1 MSTTAQAIV
10 QQIKALPAD
19 EQREILAGLGG
30 ISRDDD
36 AVKSAQRAEEQSA
49 LALKKAVQ
57 LAALER
63 LCGASKGEGLLEKLL
78 ADRAKERARG

>member
-30 ISRDDD
+30 IFREDDT
-36 AVKSAQRAEEQSA
+36 VKSAQRAAIKRVRGMFSGGSLLQA
-49 LALKKAVQ
+49 LLD
-57 LAALER
+57 E
-63 LCGASKGEGLLEKLL
+63 
-78 ADRAKERARG
+78 RAKDRLREHAGE

>member
-30 ISRDDD
+30 ISREDD
-36 AVKSAQRAEEQSA
+36 AVKSAQRAAIARVRGS
-49 LALKKAVQ
+49 
-57 LAALER
+57 
-63 LCGASKGEGLLEKLL
+63 GKGEGLLEKLL
-78 ADRAKERARG
+78 ADRAEERARG